1 MSSPKQIIV
10 KESISQLRQ
19 LQKKATPLIAPRL
32 RVLIA
37 IKKAGEQ
44 GISKRELAEMVGV
57 NHNSVQTWRNSYI
70 AGGIEALCS
79 HGRTG
84 FKPSVFTPAE
94 HAAIEAKLR
103 DPKNGLRGYV
113 ELQEWVEKEFAK
125 SVKYNT
131 LLKYSIKN
139 FGSKIKVARKSHV
152 KKDEKAVD
160 SFKKTSRKAVAKSV
174 FKKPVATKK

>member
-1 MSSPKQIIV
+1 MSSPKQLIV
-10 KESISQLRQ
+10 KESISQLRE
-19 LQKKATPLIAPRL
+19 LLKKATPLIAPRL
-32 RVLIA
+32 RVLLS

-57 NHNSVQTWRNSYI
+57 NHNSVQTWRNTYI
-70 AGGIEALCS
+70 AGGIEALCR

-84 FKPSVFTPAE
+84 FKPSVFTPTE
-94 HAAIEAKLR
+94 HAAIAAKLR

-125 SVKYNT
+125 PVKYNT

-174 FKKPVATKK
+174 SKKPVATKK